1 MRKSRATAR
10 YAKALLQLSIEQK
23 SLEQSYNDMLIIN
36 KACSESKELC
46 LLLKSPIIKT
56 DQKRNILQEIFES
69 KIGDISMNFIKII
82 TNKKRESL
90 LNSIASV
97 FISQYKKHK
106 NIKEAT
112 ITTAQPLN
120 LELKQEIIKYIK
132 KNGDVEVELTEVVDK
147 NIIGGT
153 VIQLGDKQLDTSVS
167 SEISE
172 LRKRFNKNLYLQDF

>member
-1 MRKSRATAR
+1 MNQSRVTVR
-10 YAKALLQLSIEQK
+10 YAKALLQLSIEK
-23 SLEQSYNDMLIIN
+23 NSLEQSYNDMVIIK
-36 KACSESKELC
+36 KACLESKELS

-106 NIKEAT
+106 NIKEVKV
-112 ITTAQPLN
+112 TTAHPLT

-132 KNGDVEVELTEVVDK
+132 KNEEIEVEITEVVDK

-153 VIQLGDKQLDTSVS
+153 IIRLGDKQLDTSVS

-172 LRKRFNKNLYLQDF
+172 LRKMFNKNLYLQDF

>member
-1 MRKSRATAR
+1 MRQSRVTVR
-10 YAKALLQLSIEQK
+10 YAKALLQLSIEKK
-23 SLEQSYNDMLIIN
+23 SLEQSYNDMVIIN
-36 KACSESKELC
+36 KACLESKELS

-56 DQKRNILQEIFES
+56 DQKRNILKEIFES
-69 KIGDISMNFIKII
+69 KIGDLSMNFINII
-82 TNKKRESL
+82 TNKKREPL

-106 NIKEAT
+106 NIKEAKV
-112 ITTAQPLN
+112 TTAHPLT

-132 KNGDVEVELTEVVDK
+132 KNEEIDVEITEVVDK

-153 VIQLGDKQLDTSVS
+153 IIRLGDKQLDTSVS

-172 LRKRFNKNLYLQDF
+172 LRKMFNKNLYLQDF